1 MTKEDFIQFTT
12 ATLEEVIR
20 LAERETGVTLS
31 RAICLKWLGQEAE
44 PICSDVVA
52 KIVERVFVGPDEIFP
67 CVDIGVGDILAD
79 GRTLI
84 VASIAGYSPRPF
96 GANWT
101 GRQGPYVLT
110 YGDTL
115 REIKRYC

>member
-1 MTKEDFIQFTT
+1 VTREEFTQLT
-12 ATLEEVIR
+12 TEILEEVIQ

-31 RAICLKWLGQEAE
+31 REICLKWLGQERE

-52 KIVERVFVGPDEIFP
+52 TIVESVFLGPDEIYP

-84 VASIAGYSPRPF
+84 VASIAGYTPRPF

-110 YGDTL
+110 YGYAL
-115 REIKRYC
+115 REKKR

>member
-1 MTKEDFIQFTT
+1 MTKEDFTQFTA
-12 ATLEEVIR
+12 ATVEEVIQ
-20 LAERETGVTLS
+20 LADRETGVTLS
-31 RAICLKWLGQEAE
+31 REICLKWLGRDTE

-52 KIVERVFVGPDEIFP
+52 KIVERVYVGPDEIYP

-84 VASIAGYSPRPF
+84 IASIAGYSPRSF
-96 GANWT
+96 VANWT

-110 YGDTL
+110 YPDAL
-115 REIKRYC
+115 RAKQP